1 MDMAVRYRALVV
13 LAALLALGG
22 CATSTRTMKMGL
34 LPTGPL
40 VTLIVTDDRAVV
52 ERECRDVPALGPILG
67 CSIWR
72 TVQPD
77 GRTDVKMMKVVRYTD
92 ALPSALALEIDVH
105 ELCHVVAALQPIDD
119 PCHIGNGGVLKS
131 GGGNVRGMTR

>member
-1 MDMAVRYRALVV
+1 MAGPRRVSVALV
-13 LAALLALGG
+13 ALLTRGG
-22 CATSTRTMKMGL
+22 CATSPRTAQMGPL
-34 LPTGPL
+34 STGPL

-92 ALPSALALEIDVH
+92 ALPSALALEIDAH

-119 PCHIGNGGVLKS
+119 PCHVGNGGVVKS
-131 GGGNVRGMTR
+131 GAPNIRGMTR

>member
-1 MDMAVRYRALVV
+1 MAGPRRVAVALV
-13 LAALLALGG
+13 ALLTLAG
-22 CATSTRTMKMGL
+22 CATSTRTAQMGPL
-34 LPTGPL
+34 STGPL

-52 ERECRDVPALGPILG
+52 ERECRDVPSLGPILG

-92 ALPSALALEIDVH
+92 ALPSALSLEIDAH

-119 PCHIGNGGVLKS
+119 PCHVGNGGVVQS
-131 GGGNVRGMTR
+131 GGPNVRAMTR

>member
-1 MDMAVRYRALVV
+1 MAGPRRVSVALV
-13 LAALLALGG
+13 ALLMLGG
-22 CATSTRTMKMGL
+22 CATSTRTAQMGPL
-34 LPTGPL
+34 STGPL
-40 VTLIVTDDRAVV
+40 VTLIVTDDRAAV

-92 ALPSALALEIDVH
+92 ALPSGLALEIDAH
-105 ELCHVVAALQPIDD
+105 ELCHVVAALQSIAD
-119 PCHIGNGGVLKS
+119 PCHVGSGGVVKS
-131 GGGNVRGMTR
+131 GAPNVRGMTR

>member
-1 MDMAVRYRALVV
+1 MAGQRPFSIA
-13 LAALLALGG
+13 LAALLTLAG
-22 CATSTRTMKMGL
+22 CATSTRTARMGPL
-34 LPTGPL
+34 ATGPL

-52 ERECRDVPALGPILG
+52 ERECREVPALGPILG

-77 GRTDVKMMKVVRYTD
+77 GRTEVKMMKVVRYTD
-92 ALPSALALEIDVH
+92 ALPSALALEIDAH

-119 PCHIGNGGVLKS
+119 PCHLGNGGVVKS
-131 GGGNVRGMTR
+131 VGNIRGMTR

>member
-1 MDMAVRYRALVV
+1 MAGPRRVSVALVV
-13 LAALLALGG
+13 LLTLGG
-22 CATSTRTMKMGL
+22 CATSTRTAQMGPL
-34 LPTGPL
+34 STGPL

-72 TVQPD
+72 AVQPD

-92 ALPSALALEIDVH
+92 ALPSAFALEIDAH

-119 PCHIGNGGVLKS
+119 PCHVGNGGVVKS
-131 GGGNVRGMTR
+131 GAPNIRGMTR